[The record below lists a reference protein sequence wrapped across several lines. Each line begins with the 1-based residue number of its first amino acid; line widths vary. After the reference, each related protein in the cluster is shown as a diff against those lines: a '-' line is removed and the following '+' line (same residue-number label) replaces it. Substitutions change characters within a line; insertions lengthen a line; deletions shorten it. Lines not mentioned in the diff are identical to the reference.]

1 MEQRYGTDP
10 SKEVWNGGMERV
22 WSRSLFRTSYFDLH
36 PYRSP
41 RFQIFQIFL
50 VTHGPPLPVLHI
62 SRSPLG
68 WTFGIT
74 APILRGPR
82 GLVPQS
88 EELYLA
94 DNSNGKLHKL
104 LAMIVL
110 KPCNHWHLYMTL
122 RYTMIYS
129 KRVQL
134 DHIRPILHA
143 YVDRF
148 SIAESVAE
156 VTGQLKALAL
166 PRSFW
171 DRFIKD
177 IDASLT
183 Q

>member
-1 MEQRYGTDP
+1 M
-10 SKEVWNGGMERV
+10 
-22 WSRSLFRTSYFDLH
+22 
-36 PYRSP
+36 
-41 RFQIFQIFL
+41 
-50 VTHGPPLPVLHI
+50 
-62 SRSPLG
+62 
-68 WTFGIT
+68 
-74 APILRGPR
+74 
-82 GLVPQS
+82 PQS